1 MNSFRFY
8 ESPET
13 EVMETIIDGMV
24 CASGGSVIAQ
34 AGKNDTGY
42 TAETCPYHKH

>member
-13 EVMETIIDGMV
+13 EVMETKFDGIICV
-24 CASGGSVIAQ
+24 SGDSEVKGERDDYGDPI
-34 AGKNDTGY
+34 
-42 TAETCPYHKH
+42 EEIW